1 VETANGISRSRLA
14 AWVELSSVRTSPRT
28 SLTNPADQQHR
39 IWLIQHHGLYSAP
52 LSKSSNQRVVDIGCG
67 TGIWAIAFATE
78 HPDSRVLGL
87 DITLPQ
93 PKSVPP
99 NCSFAV
105 ADAEGDWS
113 FATEPFDL
121 IYGRMLINSI
131 RNWPRYMKCCLQHL
145 KPGGWLELSDVAHR
159 FFAEYGCGEA
169 DSPMLRWWRVVF
181 QESSMSNGIDIDD
194 TYKHAQQMRDAG
206 FTDVRERVFKW
217 PVGSA
222 RASTQEEKVIGDL
235 LYQNLQVLIGG
246 VTRTAV
252 QHGDL
257 RGMTAQQAQALA
269 DEAKRDVVENA
280 DRHGYYMHFA
290 THVGQAPR

>member
-1 VETANGISRSRLA
+1 M
-14 AWVELSSVRTSPRT
+14 
-28 SLTNPADQQHR
+28 
-39 IWLIQHHGLYSAP
+39 WLIQHRGLHSAP
-52 LSKSSNQRVVDIGCG
+52 LSKSPNQRVIDIGCG

-78 HPDSRVLGL
+78 HSDSHVLGI

-93 PKSVPP
+93 PKSSPP

-131 RNWPRYMKCCLQHL
+131 RNWSRYMQCCLHHL
-145 KPGGWLELSDVAHR
+145 KPGGWLELNDVAHR
-159 FFAEYGCGEA
+159 VFAEDGCGEA

-181 QESSMSNGIDIDD
+181 QESSRSNGIDIDD

-217 PVGSA
+217 PVSSA
-222 RASTQEEKVIGDL
+222 RASTPEEKAIADL
-235 LYQNLQVLIGG
+235 LYQNLQVLIEG
-246 VTRTAV
+246 VTGTAV

-257 RGMTAQQAQALA
+257 RGMTAQQVQALA

-280 DRHGYYMHFA
+280 DRPGYYMLFA
-290 THVGQAPR
+290 THVGQAPRQK